1 MNAHI
6 KSYIEIYKKQH
17 SKLSP
22 FECLV
27 IFRKSQVEFAKFCV
41 ISRNI
46 LKKIAMKMSFYMLRY
61 IHDSIK
67 LFCFLNAY
75 VNNKR

>member
-27 IFRKSQVEFAKFCV
+27 IFRESQVEFAKFCV

-46 LKKIAMKMSFYMLRY
+46 KKKNRY
-61 IHDSIK
+61 ENELLYAK
-67 LFCFLNAY
+67 
-75 VNNKR
+75 VNTR

>member
-27 IFRKSQVEFAKFCV
+27 IFRESQVEFAKFCV

-46 LKKIAMKMSFYMLRY
+46 KKKSL
-61 IHDSIK
+61 
-67 LFCFLNAY
+67 
-75 VNNKR
+75 